1 MTGSKGSKKVRREAD
16 HSRRGGISYIR
27 AQRPKATWSTWS
39 KASNVA
45 QSSRHKEELVRLLG
59 QKLEGLIC
67 HSQESGFY
75 PGGDRRALCKDVVG
89 SFLYQK
95 DHSTNSTE
103 KELKERTREERGCC
117 LE

>member
-1 MTGSKGSKKVRREAD
+1 MHRDLKPLGARGARPAMWHRVPGTRRNW
-16 HSRRGGISYIR
+16 I
-27 AQRPKATWSTWS
+27 
-39 KASNVA
+39 
-45 QSSRHKEELVRLLG
+45 RLLG

-75 PGGDRRALCKDVVG
+75 PGGDLRALCKDVVG

-103 KELKERTREERGCC
+103 KELKERTHE
-117 LE
+117 